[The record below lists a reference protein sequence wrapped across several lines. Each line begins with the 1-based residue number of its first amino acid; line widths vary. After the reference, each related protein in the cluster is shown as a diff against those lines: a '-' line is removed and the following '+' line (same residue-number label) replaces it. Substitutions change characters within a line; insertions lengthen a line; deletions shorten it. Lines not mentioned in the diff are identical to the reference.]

1 MDIASFAGILRT
13 IAILILIYYAAK
25 FLLRL
30 FAPMILQQVA
40 KKAEQNFY
48 QQQQYNNQ
56 QHYNT
61 NQQQRTTNQQQKVK
75 SDKKYNDNKK
85 VGEYIDFE
93 EID

>member
-48 QQQQYNNQ
+48 QQQQYNQ
-56 QHYNT
+56 QQYNKSQQERNT
-61 NQQQRTTNQQQKVK
+61 NQQHKVK

>member
-48 QQQQYNNQ
+48 QQQQYNQ
-56 QHYNT
+56 QQYNRSQQERNT
-61 NQQQRTTNQQQKVK
+61 NQQHKVK
-75 SDKKYNDNKK
+75 SDKKYNDNKE

-93 EID
+93 EIE

>member
-48 QQQQYNNQ
+48 QQQQYNQQQYNRNQ
-56 QHYNT
+56 QQHNT
-61 NQQQRTTNQQQKVK
+61 NQQQNKVK